1 MGQNLK
7 ALIEQCVTFF
17 ENEKVGEN
25 VSDQIM
31 RKLLE
36 YKACRGAVMFGD
48 KLEHEE
54 MVKLIQDFDS
64 TDWKL
69 LCPHGRPNHHFVPFK
84 ELDDKFHR

>member
-1 MGQNLK
+1 MKGL
-7 ALIEQCVTFF
+7 LETCVTYL
-17 ENEKVGEN
+17 ENEKLGEN

-48 KLEHEE
+48 KLEPSE
-54 MVKLIQDFDS
+54 MEKLIQDFDK

-69 LCPHGRPNHHFVPFK
+69 LCPHGRPNHHFVPFS
-84 ELDDKFHR
+84 ELNGYFHR